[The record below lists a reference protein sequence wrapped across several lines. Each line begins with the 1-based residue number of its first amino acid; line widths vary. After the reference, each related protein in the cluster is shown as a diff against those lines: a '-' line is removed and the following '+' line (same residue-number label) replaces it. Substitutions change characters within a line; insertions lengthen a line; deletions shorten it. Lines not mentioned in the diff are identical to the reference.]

1 MGLLGHRTHSHG
13 PHRQLPDLFDLRHLD
28 VPGTDDTDRSLIE
41 QATAGDAAAFEELM
55 RRHQAAVFRFIGALG
70 VNDTDAEDAL
80 QETFIAAWRGAGT
93 YDASGGVRSWLL
105 SIARNSVRHL
115 RRRRVGE
122 PATLE
127 SLDALA
133 MRAGWGEPA
142 ATIIISTD
150 SADARE
156 RIERGLALLDAED
169 RAVLTLRDLEDL
181 TGEETARILQLSL
194 PAMKSRLHR
203 ARLHLAAAIREHVD
217 ERS

>member
-1 MGLLGHRTHSHG
+1 
-13 PHRQLPDLFDLRHLD
+13 
-28 VPGTDDTDRSLIE
+28 
-41 QATAGDAAAFEELM
+41 M